1 MPGASAMGMLA
12 NRPMQKEVK
21 AEMAAVAVTRSR
33 LTTCTHRRY
42 SSLVAHR
49 SDMLSGGQTQ
59 VPPVSDRMVAGDNEH
74 CFLGFKR
81 KPYS

>member
-1 MPGASAMGMLA
+1 
-12 NRPMQKEVK
+12 
-21 AEMAAVAVTRSR
+21 MAAVAVTRSR

-59 VPPVSDRMVAGDNEH
+59 VPPVSDRIVAGEDEH
-74 CFLGFKR
+74 CFLGLKC